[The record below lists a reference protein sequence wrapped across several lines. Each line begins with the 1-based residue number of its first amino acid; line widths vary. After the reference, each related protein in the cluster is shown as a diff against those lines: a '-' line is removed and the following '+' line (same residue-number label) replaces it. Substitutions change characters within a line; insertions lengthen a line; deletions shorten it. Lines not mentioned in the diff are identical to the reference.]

1 MKKILTFSLLFVAL
15 ALASCDKKEPKL
27 LDPNA
32 VLSIRPAKGVQL
44 RSNNPEHLS
53 ALEIVKQ
60 CNAMRFIYH
69 HTGTPA
75 VRGWA
80 DAQKDL
86 NHEDPRLKMWGT
98 DIITSWGTL
107 EKEFIKAKDVVFEID
122 YGLIDGSNRID
133 TIAYIPNK
141 TLIDAYNIIKPAY
154 DSGDYETVYS
164 VFDQAYRFIPI
175 TGAEWRALKEQ
186 GQE

>member
-1 MKKILTFSLLFVAL
+1 MKKILFSLLAVAL
-15 ALASCDKKEPKL
+15 AFASCGKKEPKL

-60 CNAMRFIYH
+60 CNAMRLILH
-69 HTGTPA
+69 DTGEPG

-86 NHEDPRLKMWGT
+86 NPEDPRLKMWGT

-107 EKEFIKAKDVVFEID
+107 EKDFILARDVVFEIN
-122 YGLIDGSNRID
+122 YGLIDGSNRRD

-141 TLIDAYNIIKPAY
+141 TIIDAYNIIKPAF
-154 DSGDYETVYS
+154 DAGDYETVYS

-175 TGAEWRALKEQ
+175 TGPEWRALKEQ

>member
-15 ALASCDKKEPKL
+15 AFASCGKKEPKL

-60 CNAMRFIYH
+60 CNAMMVILH
-69 HTGTPA
+69 DTGRPSI
-75 VRGWA
+75 RGWA

-86 NHEDPRLKMWGT
+86 NPEDPRLKMWGT

-107 EKEFIKAKDVVFEID
+107 EKDFIKARDVVFVID
-122 YGLIDGSNRID
+122 RRSATSNRID

-141 TLIDAYNIIKPAY
+141 TLIEAYNIIKPAY
-154 DSGDYETVYS
+154 DRGDYETVYS

-175 TGAEWRALKEQ
+175 TGQEWRALKEQ